1 MRLAEVLSA
10 DHLQPR
16 SQSDAKSMLK
26 LSADSRPPIDLL

>member
-26 LSADSRPPIDLL
+26 LSADWINNLLAI